1 MKEMIATTR
10 ETPANGQPEH
20 DTEEPARAKGRGLRR
35 PLLRALWAGAIA
47 LPVIGFVSLLE
58 RSRLDPEWTSTR
70 LHFVLFLAV
79 GAGAS
84 LLAFLAGQAADR
96 RSDARVFLLSLAFL
110 VTGGFLAVHAVGT
123 PGVLLN
129 DEKPGFEIAIPVGLF
144 LASLFALGSGLVDM
158 RPGWAATVVRHRG
171 ALRRSVYVAMG
182 VWIGFSLLELPPF
195 AGTSAEAPGG
205 LIQTLAALGAAVYAM
220 ATVRYVVIYRHR
232 MTVLPLTVVG
242 CFILLAEAMLG
253 SALIGERTWH
263 ASWWEWHGLIV
274 TAYVIVLFAANH
286 EWSEERFRH
295 LYLET
300 TRERNQM
307 VSVLFADLQN
317 FTTFVE
323 QASVSEMAEMLSA
336 YYGVATPLLSE
347 GFGGDVEKF
356 IGDAIVATFNSRG
369 DQADHAVRATRAGLE
384 LQRRMSDITRAH
396 TGWPQLRV
404 GVNTGEALVRELG
417 GRGRVEYA
425 IVGDTINVG
434 ARLESEAPVG
444 GVLIGAETYRRLPP
458 QSTVEARRGLKVK
471 GKRLLVDAYVVHS
484 VPA

>member
-1 MKEMIATTR
+1 MVATTR
-10 ETPANGQPEH
+10 ATPANRQPEH
-20 DTEEPARAKGRGLRR
+20 DTEEPGPAKGRGLSR
-35 PLLRALWAGAIA
+35 PLLRVLWAGAIA

-79 GAGAS
+79 GGGAF

-96 RSDARVFLLSLAFL
+96 RGDARVFLLSLGFL

-123 PGVLLN
+123 PGILLN
-129 DEKPGFEIAIPVGLF
+129 NERPGFRIAIPVGLF
-144 LASLFALGSGLVDM
+144 LASLFALGSGIVDM
-158 RPGWAATVVRHRG
+158 RPGWAATVVRHRSV
-171 ALRRSVYVAMG
+171 LRRSVYVALG
-182 VWIGFSLLELPPF
+182 VWIGLSLLELPPF
-195 AGTSAEAPGG
+195 AGTSAEAPFG
-205 LIQTLAALGAAVYAM
+205 LIQTLAALGASVYAI

-232 MTVLPLTVVG
+232 MTALPLTVVA
-242 CFILLAEAMLG
+242 CFLLLAEAMLG

-274 TAYVIVLFAANH
+274 TAYVIVLIAANH

-300 TRERNQM
+300 TRERNQT

-323 QASVSEMAEMLSA
+323 QASASETAEMLSA
-336 YYGVATPLLSE
+336 YYGLAAPLLSE
-347 GFGGDVEKF
+347 DFGGDVEKF

-384 LQRRMSDITRAH
+384 VQRRMSAVTRAH
-396 TGWPQLRV
+396 PGWPQLRV

-425 IVGDTINVG
+425 IVGDAINVG
-434 ARLESEAPVG
+434 ARLESAAPVG

-458 QSTVEARRGLKVK
+458 QSRVEARPGLKVK

>member
-1 MKEMIATTR
+1 MIATTR
-10 ETPANGQPEH
+10 EPQANRQPEYR
-20 DTEEPARAKGRGLRR
+20 TEEPARAKSRRPPR
-35 PLLRALWAGAIA
+35 PLLRALWAGAFT

-58 RSRLDPEWTSTR
+58 RSRLDPQWTSPR
-70 LHFVLFLAV
+70 LHFCLFLAV
-79 GAGAS
+79 GGGAS

-96 RSDARVFLLSLAFL
+96 RRDARVFLLSLAFL
-110 VTGGFLAVHAVGT
+110 VTGGFLAVHALGT
-123 PGVLLN
+123 PGILLN

-144 LASLFALGSGLVDM
+144 LASLFALGSAIVDM
-158 RPGWAATVVRHRG
+158 RPGWAATVVEHRG
-171 ALRRSVYVAMG
+171 TLRRSVLVALG

-205 LIQTLAALGAAVYAM
+205 LIQTMAALGAAVYAI
-220 ATVRYVVIYRHR
+220 ATVRYVLIYRHR
-232 MTVLPLTVVG
+232 MTALPLTVVG
-242 CFILLAEAMLG
+242 CFILLAEAMFG

-274 TAYVIVLFAANH
+274 TAYVIVLFAANQ

-295 LYLET
+295 LYLQT
-300 TRERNQM
+300 TRERKQM

-323 QASVSEMAEMLSA
+323 QSSAAEMAEMLSE
-336 YYGVATPLLSE
+336 YYGVAAPLLSE

-356 IGDAIVATFNSRG
+356 IGDAVVATFNSRG
-369 DQADHAVRATRAGLE
+369 DQADHAIRAARAGLE
-384 LQRRMSDITRAH
+384 LQRQWSAMTRAH
-396 TGWPQLRV
+396 ASWPHLRV
-404 GVNTGEALVRELG
+404 GVNTGDALVRELG

-425 IVGDTINVG
+425 IVGDPINVG

-444 GVLIGAETYRRLPP
+444 GVLIGSETYRRLPP
-458 QSTVEARRGLKVK
+458 QSTVEARPGLKVK
-471 GKRLLVDAYVVHS
+471 GKRDLVDAYVVHS